1 MARGLIGYLRPMGV
15 ARRAGAASPD
25 LRTLARLGRLV
36 TASLGTDA
44 VLEAVGGE
52 AADLVGATHVGFW
65 IAGEASRTLTLHEV
79 GPQPTR
85 TSYPLRALAHPH
97 SVLGSG

>member
-1 MARGLIGYLRPMGV
+1 MGV
-15 ARRAGAASPD
+15 ARRAGAAAPD

-44 VLEAVGGE
+44 VLEAVGSE

-65 IAGEASRTLTLHEV
+65 IADEASRTLTLHEV
-79 GPQPTR
+79 GRQPTR
-85 TSYPLRALAHPH
+85 TSYPVGVMPYGE
-97 SVLGSG
+97 SVVGWVAAVVVWIQ